1 MRICIVFMLVLTL
14 ACQSQQ
20 KTAEKT
26 ENGSKPAIETAQT
39 SMPTASQPVEEEI
52 SASQSQQKAAE
63 TTKNGSKLTIE
74 TAQTSM
80 PAASQPVEEEISAS
94 CNTDVCLQ
102 LRNHNVENKS
112 FEIFMVNAVPV
123 AGFQCDLPGI
133 GISDADGGLLKEN
146 GFEASNSDSRVLAF
160 SMQGNVISTGMGV
173 LTEISYSDQADE
185 VCMTEII
192 FAGIGGVQLS
202 NDTPE
207 CLKLN

>member
-20 KTAEKT
+20 KTADKT
-26 ENGSKPAIETAQT
+26 ENGSKPAIETA
-39 SMPTASQPVEEEI
+39 E
-52 SASQSQQKAAE
+52 
-63 TTKNGSKLTIE
+63 
-74 TAQTSM
+74 TSM
-80 PAASQPVEEEISAS
+80 PATGQPVEEEISAS

-102 LRNHNVENKS
+102 LRNHNADNKS

-160 SMQGNVISTGMGV
+160 SMQGKVISTGMGV
-173 LTEISYSDQADE
+173 LTEISYSESTNE

-192 FAGIGGVQLS
+192 FAGIGGTQLS
-202 NDTPE
+202 NDIPE

>member
-1 MRICIVFMLVLTL
+1 MKVCIVFMLVLIL

-20 KTAEKT
+20 KTGETT
-26 ENGSKPAIETAQT
+26 ENGSKP
-39 SMPTASQPVEEEI
+39 
-52 SASQSQQKAAE
+52 
-63 TTKNGSKLTIE
+63 TIE
-74 TAQTSM
+74 MAQTSM
-80 PAASQPVEEEISAS
+80 PATGQPVEEEISAS

-102 LRNHNVENKS
+102 LRNHNAENKS

-160 SMQGNVISTGMGV
+160 SMQGKVISTGMGV
-173 LTEISYSDQADE
+173 LTEISYSESTNE

-192 FAGIGGVQLS
+192 FAGRNLPQLRHCYGL
-202 NDTPE
+202 T
-207 CLKLN
+207 